1 MEHVNTAAK
10 DKSSV
15 GENVSS
21 FLIKYR
27 IVFLSLIAALLV
39 LCVAFGVYTAVSEK
53 SRAAGLAEIQEI
65 VDTLAKAQEADY
77 ETARADAIKNLSGAI
92 EKSGVVGVRA
102 NMALADIYFAEAKW
116 QNACDAWLAAAEKGP
131 RDYTAPMCWYNAAVC
146 YEELGDTASAITYFQ
161 KAADTVG
168 FGLASRALFNIGR
181 IKDTAGDYEGAVTV
195 YQQLNDAYP
204 SDSWASLAMS
214 RIIALR
220 AEGKVL

>member
-1 MEHVNTAAK
+1 
-10 DKSSV
+10 
-15 GENVSS
+15 
-21 FLIKYR
+21 
-27 IVFLSLIAALLV
+27 
-39 LCVAFGVYTAVSEK
+39 
-53 SRAAGLAEIQEI
+53 
-65 VDTLAKAQEADY
+65 
-77 ETARADAIKNLSGAI
+77 
-92 EKSGVVGVRA
+92 
-102 NMALADIYFAEAKW
+102 
-116 QNACDAWLAAAEKGP
+116 
-131 RDYTAPMCWYNAAVC
+131 MCWYNAAVC